1 MTRRRSPV
9 RRRRSDA
16 AADDRGSL
24 SVFVVGLAVMLF
36 LLAGLV
42 IDGGQAI
49 NSRMRAADEAEEA
62 ARSAAN
68 EISEASLRSGGAP
81 VIAEDAARATVAA
94 YANATGDQMSVT
106 FPSPREV
113 TVTVTTHSPLTLLA
127 LIFQDDFTVSAS
139 ATARTVQ
146 GITAEVP

>member
-1 MTRRRSPV
+1 MTPPRIVHTVRSAS
-9 RRRRSDA
+9 R
-16 AADDRGSL
+16 DDRGSL

-36 LLAGLV
+36 ALAGLV

-49 NSRMRAADEAEEA
+49 NARMRAADEAEQA
-62 ARSAAN
+62 ARAAAN
-68 EISEASLRSGGAP
+68 EISEASLREGGAP
-81 VIAEDAARATVAA
+81 VIAEDAARAAVAE
-94 YANATGDQMSVT
+94 YANATGDQMSVF
-106 FPSPREV
+106 FPSAREV

-127 LIFQDDFTVSAS
+127 IVLQDDFTVSAS